1 MVAAVRHLYE
11 LTGGFGVVLGFAH
24 DWANREATARSWDLV
39 ARYVIPE
46 LNGQL
51 RPLRASAEHLHEH
64 KAELM
69 AGASAA
75 VMQKILAN
83 PRAADAMVVTM
94 QQIAARRASRPE
106 PDGADADGAEP
117 DDTADSAGARRRGA
131 GGRPSV
137 VPQGHRVRRHVD
149 LGLVLGRLHLAG
161 RGRRSGRAARSRSPS
176 TARRGRPRS
185 GVGTGGSRRSA
196 RVVAPSPDRRSPG
209 RSEVRGP
216 LSRSSGGGARRG
228 RRCARRG
235 P

>member
-1 MVAAVRHLYE
+1 VHILGRPGAEWVESRWELLEQVAHSGSEGAGAAVIGTPDELVAAIRHLYE

-46 LNGQL
+46 LNGHL

-94 QQIAARRASRPE
+94 QQVAARRARRPE
-106 PDGADADGAEP
+106 PDRSDADGSDPDAPPADEP
-117 DDTADSAGARRRGA
+117 GPVED
-131 GGRPSV
+131 
-137 VPQGHRVRRHVD
+137 
-149 LGLVLGRLHLAG
+149 
-161 RGRRSGRAARSRSPS
+161 
-176 TARRGRPRS
+176 
-185 GVGTGGSRRSA
+185 
-196 RVVAPSPDRRSPG
+196 AP
-209 RSEVRGP
+209 
-216 LSRSSGGGARRG
+216 
-228 RRCARRG
+228 
-235 P
+235 